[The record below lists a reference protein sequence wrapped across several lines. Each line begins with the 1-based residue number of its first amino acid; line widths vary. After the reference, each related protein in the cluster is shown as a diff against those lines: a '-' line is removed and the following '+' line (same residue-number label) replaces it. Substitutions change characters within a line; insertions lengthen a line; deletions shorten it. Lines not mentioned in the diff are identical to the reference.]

1 MCFFY
6 AYGLNTI
13 FIFAIF
19 SNFTFDN
26 VFAFVMITKSDF
38 IAIDNENCFPSHIEK
53 IVPRSLVQ
61 QIDNC

>member
-1 MCFFY
+1 MCPVFWVHIIFVCFFY
-6 AYGLNTI
+6 AYGFDTI

-38 IAIDNENCFPSHIEK
+38 IAIDNEK
-53 IVPRSLVQ
+53 
-61 QIDNC
+61 